1 MSRKHFIAIAEI
13 LNDNQKKMT
22 RKAHLNLVCD
32 FTTMLNAQNDNFD
45 RERFWVACGIGNT
58 NPFTQLNNLTQR

>member
-13 LNDNQKKMT
+13 LSDNQNKMP

-32 FTTMLNAQNDNFD
+32 FSTFLSGDNDSFD
-45 RERFWVACGIGNT
+45 EEKFWVACGIGNR
-58 NPFTQLNNLTQR
+58 NPFTQLYNLNRS